1 MQITDWFRTLSR
13 LKMKENNRFAAVRN
27 EHSLWYTYVRYCWIR
42 NRMIL
47 VLLLLRQLS
56 LASAKT
62 TICQRITSVVSSAQV
77 SYAGRNR
84 LIFYVGKL
92 DFGLA
97 LSASI
102 DITFSSVIWIN
113 DQRAKPTSIV
123 TRSLACIFRYPRN
136 KTFIPQSAR
145 EIVSKIESRTFIR
158 VHTSSYFII
167 SIEHS
172 ILLSCKGIFYLVYIN
187 I

>member
-1 MQITDWFRTLSR
+1 
-13 LKMKENNRFAAVRN
+13 MKGNDRFVAVRN
-27 EHSLWYTYVRYCWIR
+27 EYSLWYTYVRYCWIR
-42 NRMIL
+42 YRMIL

-62 TICQRITSVVSSAQV
+62 TICQRITRVVSSVQV

-97 LSASI
+97 LSAGI

-136 KTFIPQSAR
+136 IRCNKTFIPRSAR
-145 EIVSKIESRTFIR
+145 ETVLKIKSRTFVLI
-158 VHTSSYFII
+158 VH
-167 SIEHS
+167 HL
-172 ILLSCKGIFYLVYIN
+172 ILLFLSNFQFSYNKKDVLPWLY
-187 I
+187 